1 MSLTNFPNGL
11 TSFGVPVLPG
21 LLPIGPD
28 SQCFFVDPANGNNA
42 NDGLTPQTAVA
53 SVATT
58 HYVILRGAC
67 QFVGF
72 TGVGDTVTRI
82 YGAGPAPNS
91 GMFLSTA
98 PAG

>member
-1 MSLTNFPNGL
+1 MMPMKKRNAPSAAAPAPIVLVNG
-11 TSFGVPVLPG
+11 
-21 LLPIGPD
+21 
-28 SQCFFVDPANGNNA
+28 
-42 NDGLTPQTAVA
+42 TPFNLATAGTTIN
-53 SVATT
+53 VATT